1 MHVVITGANRG
12 IGKSLADRYRDRGN
26 EVTGTSRE
34 GNGPILDVADAD
46 SHSAFATMLD
56 GKPIDLLIC
65 NAGIFKDKKE
75 KLVFGYPTDMW
86 SETFAVNVAGVFL
99 TIQALLPCLQGSRQ
113 GKIAI
118 ISSRMGSNRQAV
130 GSSYIYR
137 ASKAA
142 AINLGSNLA
151 YDLKPLG
158 IAVGVYSP
166 GWVRTDMG
174 GSNAEISVEE
184 CAAGLANRFN
194 ELNLENTG
202 CFLNWNGK
210 EIGY

>member
-12 IGKSLADRYRDRGN
+12 IGKSLADQYRDQGN

-34 GNGPILDVADAD
+34 GDGPTLDVADAD
-46 SHSAFATMLD
+46 SHSAFAAMLD
-56 GKPIDLLIC
+56 GKPVDLLIC

-75 KLVFGYPTDMW
+75 KLVLGYPAEMW
-86 SETFAVNVAGVFL
+86 SETFTVNVVGVFL
-99 TIQALLPCLQGSRQ
+99 TIQALLPCIQGSEQ

-118 ISSRMGSNRQAV
+118 ISSRMGSNKHAMGR
-130 GSSYIYR
+130 SYIYR

-158 IAVGVYSP
+158 IAVGVYTP

-184 CAAGLANRFN
+184 CATGLVKRFN
-194 ELNLENTG
+194 ELSLENTG
-202 CFLNWNGK
+202 CFLNWDGK
-210 EIGY
+210 EISY